1 MSTPE
6 NAGFF
11 AYQQRQLGILK
22 AWGLGSVVVGLVS
35 LLSPAPRVR
44 HAGLQAL
51 SWGAIDAA
59 LALIGQRSARRK
71 AQRAQ
76 HGDLDRIAITRE
88 VRIFRRILLINS
100 ALDMGYVLGGLWL
113 LRTADERQS
122 RQGMGLGIIVQGLF
136 LLIYDALLARDVG
149 RRWQWREP

>member
-1 MSTPE
+1 MSTAE
-6 NAGFF
+6 NADFF

-22 AWGLGSVVVGLVS
+22 IWGLGSMAAGLAS
-35 LLSPAPRVR
+35 LLHPAPRVR

-51 SWGAIDAA
+51 TWGAIDAA
-59 LALIGQRSARRK
+59 LALLGRRSARRK

-76 HGDLDRIAITRE
+76 QGDLGSAAIAGEIRT
-88 VRIFRRILLINS
+88 FRRILLINS
-100 ALDMGYVLGGLWL
+100 ALDVGYVLGGLWL
-113 LRTADERQS
+113 LRTAGERQS

-149 RRWQWREP
+149 RRWQ